1 VAVQAVVMVLRARFR
16 QYWKSWLALSLLV
29 AAAGG
34 FVLTTASAGHRTAHA
49 FPEFAARHGYDVIVY
64 SEKKLPQLST
74 LPHVS
79 SATPVPVTISATVGC
94 ASCRKPID
102 AINFL
107 VNEVPPGQLS
117 RMVTL
122 LSGRMPRQSDPG
134 EVLASF
140 TLARDNGVRIGSV
153 LRPQLITQAQLETG
167 QGKPIPA
174 LRPTLRVVGVVAA
187 ESEFPS
193 GGSSHYDLYA
203 TTAYAAAFN
212 QRVALLRTYYVR
224 LAHGAADLAGFDS
237 RFRTP
242 DVYGTADLDEA
253 ADAVQASIHPQVI
266 GWYVLTGLVALAA
279 LAVIGQAMA
288 RQTAAERADHPAL
301 SALGVRPREFVR
313 LALLRTLLTGAA
325 GAAGAVLIAV
335 LASPLT
341 PVGEARLAVPSPG
354 RMSLDLAVVLPGALA
369 VLAAV
374 TAVSVWPAIRH
385 ARLLRHRAP
394 WQPAPVT
401 VAAGRAAA
409 QARLPAPALIGIRH
423 AFERSKD
430 GQPVGTA
437 LLGTVMAVAALCATA
452 VFGASLT
459 HLLSSPALYGAPF
472 QAYFASDGTP
482 GSQAKVNGPLLKSLT
497 GDQAMKQITVG
508 AFVEVNVNGQH
519 VRTIAMTP
527 VRGTA
532 LLSALDDRLPRGD
545 RDIMLGVATM
555 RATGAR
561 VGGTVRVAVTDPAG
575 KPHVASFHVIGRAS
589 LNAETGGLGNGAV
602 MTTSAF
608 VGMQCPA
615 GPKRSACQLSV
626 KNGLSTV
633 VLVRA
638 APGAAGNAALARH
651 TAKFSDLTYRPA
663 EPTVLINF
671 GESVNFPLLFAVALS
686 VFGAATL
693 LHLLLVSVARRR
705 VEASLLKA
713 LGFVRRQIA
722 AAVCWQATT
731 VALVGIAV
739 GAPLGI
745 ATGKVLWRVFA
756 TNFGVVPV
764 AVVEPVLIAALVA
777 GVLAAAN
784 LLAAV
789 PALLAARSRPAR
801 LLRAE

>member
-1 VAVQAVVMVLRARFR
+1 VGTVVMVLRARFR

-29 AAAGG
+29 AVAGG
-34 FVLTTASAGHRTAHA
+34 FVLTTAAAGHRTAHA

-64 SEKKLPQLST
+64 SGQPLPQLT
-74 LPHVS
+74 RLPHVS
-79 SATPVPVTISATVGC
+79 SATPVPVTVSGDVGC
-94 ASCRKPID
+94 ASCRKPVD
-102 AINFL
+102 TDNFL
-107 VNEVPPGQLS
+107 VNEVPPGQLP

-122 LSGRMPRQSDPG
+122 LSGRMPGQSDPG

-153 LRPQLITQAQLETG
+153 LRPQLGTPAQLEG
-167 QGKPIPA
+167 GKAKPSPA
-174 LRPTLRVVGVVAA
+174 LRPALRVVGIVAT

-193 GGSSHYDLYA
+193 GASPHYDLYA

-212 QRVALLRTYYVR
+212 HRVALLWTYYVR
-224 LAHGAADLAGFDS
+224 LAHGDADLAGFDG
-237 RFRTP
+237 RFRSP
-242 DVYGTADLDEA
+242 DVYGTYDLDEA
-253 ADAVQASIHPQVI
+253 ADAVQASIRPQVV
-266 GWYVLTGLVALAA
+266 GWYVLTGLAALAA
-279 LAVIGQAMA
+279 LAVVGQAMA
-288 RQTAAERADHPAL
+288 RQTVAERADHHAL
-301 SALGVRPREFVR
+301 SALGVRPREFVL
-313 LALLRTLLTGAA
+313 LALLRALLTGAA

-354 RMSLDLAVVLPGALA
+354 RMSVDLAVVLPGALA

-385 ARLLRHRAP
+385 ARLPGSRPQR
-394 WQPAPVT
+394 QPASVT
-401 VAAGRAAA
+401 VSAGRAAA

-423 AFERSKD
+423 AFERGRD

-437 LLGTVMAVAALCATA
+437 LLGTVMAVAALCATG

-459 HLLSSPALYGAPF
+459 HLISSPALYGAPF
-472 QAYFASDGTP
+472 QAYFASNGTP
-482 GSQAKVNGPLLKSLT
+482 GSQERVNGPVLESLLND
-497 GDQAMKQITVG
+497 GAIERITLG
-508 AFVEVNVNGQH
+508 AFVEVNINGRH
-519 VRTIAMTP
+519 VRTVAMTP
-527 VRGTA
+527 VRGSA
-532 LLSALDDRLPRGD
+532 LLSTLDGRLPRGD

-561 VGGTVRVAVTDPAG
+561 VGGTVRVTVADPGG

-589 LNAETGGLGNGAV
+589 LNAGTGGLGNGAV

-608 VGMQCPA
+608 VGVQCPA
-615 GPKRSACQLSV
+615 GPKQSACQRSV
-626 KNGLSTV
+626 KNGLGTV

-638 APGAAGNAALARH
+638 ARGAAGSAALARH
-651 TAKFSDLTYRPA
+651 TGEYPDLTHRPA
-663 EPTVLINF
+663 EPNVLVNF

-693 LHLLLVSVARRR
+693 LHLLLVSVASRR
-705 VEASLLKA
+705 VEAGLLKA
-713 LGFVRRQIA
+713 LGFVRRQVA
-722 AAVCWQATT
+722 AAVCWQATV
-731 VALVGIAV
+731 VALIGIAV
-739 GAPLGI
+739 GAPVGI

-764 AVVEPVLIAALVA
+764 AVVEPVLIAALAA

-789 PALLAARSRPAR
+789 PALLAARSQPAR

>member
-1 VAVQAVVMVLRARFR
+1 M
-16 QYWKSWLALSLLV
+16 
-29 AAAGG
+29 
-34 FVLTTASAGHRTAHA
+34 
-49 FPEFAARHGYDVIVY
+49 
-64 SEKKLPQLST
+64 
-74 LPHVS
+74 
-79 SATPVPVTISATVGC
+79 TISATVGC

-102 AINFL
+102 ADNFL
-107 VNEVPPGQLS
+107 VNEVPPGQLP

-153 LRPQLITQAQLETG
+153 LRPQLVTQAQLETG
-167 QGKPIPA
+167 QGKPSPA
-174 LRPTLRVVGVVAA
+174 LRPALRVVGIVAA

-242 DVYGTADLDEA
+242 DVYGTSDLDEA

-266 GWYVLTGLVALAA
+266 GWYVLTGLAALAA

-385 ARLLRHRAP
+385 ARLLRSRAP
-394 WQPAPVT
+394 
-401 VAAGRAAA
+401 VAAGASDGSGGPGRRPGSPACPRPDRH
-409 QARLPAPALIGIRH
+409 QARVRACR
-423 AFERSKD
+423 D

-472 QAYFASDGTP
+472 QAYFASDGDARVP
-482 GSQAKVNGPLLKSLT
+482 G
-497 GDQAMKQITVG
+497 
-508 AFVEVNVNGQH
+508 EGQ
-519 VRTIAMTP
+519 RAAAEEP
-527 VRGTA
+527 DRGT
-532 LLSALDDRLPRGD
+532 
-545 RDIMLGVATM
+545 
-555 RATGAR
+555 
-561 VGGTVRVAVTDPAG
+561 
-575 KPHVASFHVIGRAS
+575 
-589 LNAETGGLGNGAV
+589 
-602 MTTSAF
+602 
-608 VGMQCPA
+608 
-615 GPKRSACQLSV
+615 GP
-626 KNGLSTV
+626 
-633 VLVRA
+633 
-638 APGAAGNAALARH
+638 
-651 TAKFSDLTYRPA
+651 
-663 EPTVLINF
+663 
-671 GESVNFPLLFAVALS
+671 
-686 VFGAATL
+686 
-693 LHLLLVSVARRR
+693 
-705 VEASLLKA
+705 
-713 LGFVRRQIA
+713 
-722 AAVCWQATT
+722 
-731 VALVGIAV
+731 
-739 GAPLGI
+739 
-745 ATGKVLWRVFA
+745 
-756 TNFGVVPV
+756 
-764 AVVEPVLIAALVA
+764 
-777 GVLAAAN
+777 
-784 LLAAV
+784 
-789 PALLAARSRPAR
+789 
-801 LLRAE
+801 

>member
-1 VAVQAVVMVLRARFR
+1 MV
-16 QYWKSWLALSLLV
+16 
-29 AAAGG
+29 G
-34 FVLTTASAGHRTAHA
+34 
-49 FPEFAARHGYDVIVY
+49 I
-64 SEKKLPQLST
+64 
-74 LPHVS
+74 
-79 SATPVPVTISATVGC
+79 
-94 ASCRKPID
+94 
-102 AINFL
+102 
-107 VNEVPPGQLS
+107 
-117 RMVTL
+117 
-122 LSGRMPRQSDPG
+122 
-134 EVLASF
+134 
-140 TLARDNGVRIGSV
+140 
-153 LRPQLITQAQLETG
+153 
-167 QGKPIPA
+167 
-174 LRPTLRVVGVVAA
+174 VAA

-193 GGSSHYDLYA
+193 GGSPHYDLYA

-212 QRVALLRTYYVR
+212 QRVALLWTYYVR
-224 LAHGAADLAGFDS
+224 LAHGDADLAGFDS
-237 RFRTP
+237 RFRSP
-242 DVYGTADLDEA
+242 DVYGTSDLDEA
-253 ADAVQASIHPQVI
+253 ADAVQASIRPQVI
-266 GWYVLTGLVALAA
+266 GWYVLTGLAALAA

-313 LALLRTLLTGAA
+313 LALLRALLTGAA

-423 AFERSKD
+423 AFERARD

-437 LLGTVMAVAALCATA
+437 LLGTVMAVAALCATG

-482 GSQAKVNGPLLKSLT
+482 GSQAKVNGPLLKSLQE
-497 GDQAMKQITVG
+497 DRAMKQITVG
-508 AFVEVNVNGQH
+508 AFVEVNVNGKH

-527 VRGTA
+527 VRGAA
-532 LLSALDDRLPRGD
+532 LLSALDGRLPRGD

-561 VGGTVRVAVTDPAG
+561 VGGTVRVTVADPDG

-589 LNAETGGLGNGAV
+589 LNAGTGGLGNGAV

-608 VGMQCPA
+608 VSAQCPA
-615 GPKRSACQLSV
+615 GPKRSACQRSV

-638 APGAAGNAALARH
+638 APGAAGSAALARH
-651 TAKFSDLTYRPA
+651 TGKYPDAHLPA
-663 EPTVLINF
+663 
-671 GESVNFPLLFAVALS
+671 SRAD
-686 VFGAATL
+686 
-693 LHLLLVSVARRR
+693 R
-705 VEASLLKA
+705 
-713 LGFVRRQIA
+713 
-722 AAVCWQATT
+722 
-731 VALVGIAV
+731 
-739 GAPLGI
+739 
-745 ATGKVLWRVFA
+745 
-756 TNFGVVPV
+756 
-764 AVVEPVLIAALVA
+764 A
-777 GVLAAAN
+777 GQ
-784 LLAAV
+784 
-789 PALLAARSRPAR
+789 
-801 LLRAE
+801 LR

>member
-1 VAVQAVVMVLRARFR
+1 MRAIVMVLRARFR
-16 QYWKSWLALSLLV
+16 QYWKSWLVLGLLV
-29 AAAGG
+29 AVAGG
-34 FVLTTASAGHRTAHA
+34 FVLTTASAGHRTADA
-49 FPEFAARHGYDVIVY
+49 FPGFAARHGYDVIVY
-64 SEKKLPQLST
+64 SGKKLPQLAG

-79 SATPVPVTISATVGC
+79 SATPVPVTVSDTVGC

-102 AINFL
+102 TDNFL
-107 VNEVPPGQLS
+107 VNEVPPGQLP
-117 RMVTL
+117 RLIML

-153 LRPQLITQAQLETG
+153 LRPQLITQAELEG
-167 QGKPIPA
+167 GKAKPSPA
-174 LRPTLRVVGVVAA
+174 LRPALRVVGIVAA

-193 GGSSHYDLYA
+193 GSTPHYDLYA

-212 QRVALLRTYYVR
+212 QRAALLRTYYVR
-224 LAHGAADLAGFDS
+224 LAHGDADLAGFDS
-237 RFRTP
+237 RFRSP
-242 DVYGTADLDEA
+242 DVYGTYDVDEA
-253 ADAVQASIHPQVI
+253 ADAVTASIRPQVI
-266 GWYVLTGLVALAA
+266 GWYVLTGLAGLAA

-301 SALGVRPREFVR
+301 SALGVRPREFV
-313 LALLRTLLTGAA
+313 LVALLRALLTGAA

-374 TAVSVWPAIRH
+374 IAVSVWPAIRQ
-385 ARLLRHRAP
+385 ARLLRNHAP
-394 WQPAPVT
+394 WQAAPVT
-401 VAAGRAAA
+401 IAAGRAAA

-423 AFERSKD
+423 AFERGRD

-437 LLGTVMAVAALCATA
+437 LLGTVMAVAALCATG

-459 HLLSSPALYGAPF
+459 HLVSSPALYGAPF
-472 QAYFASDGTP
+472 QAYFASDGEP
-482 GSQAKVNGPLLKSLT
+482 GSQGTVNGPLLKGLRDDS
-497 GDQAMKQITVG
+497 AIRQITLG
-508 AFVEVNVNGQH
+508 AFVEVNINGKH
-519 VRTIAMTP
+519 VRSVAMTP
-527 VRGTA
+527 VRGAA
-532 LLSALDDRLPRGD
+532 LLSTLDGRLPGGD

-561 VGGTVRVAVTDPAG
+561 VGGTVRVTVADPSGVA
-575 KPHVASFHVIGRAS
+575 HAASFRVIGRAS
-589 LNAETGGLGNGAV
+589 MNAGTGGLGNGAV

-615 GPKRSACQLSV
+615 GPKQSVCQLSV
-626 KNGLSTV
+626 RNGLATV

-638 APGAAGNAALARH
+638 APGAAGSAALARH
-651 TAKFSDLTYRPA
+651 TGKYPQLTYRPTK
-663 EPTVLINF
+663 PTVLVNF
-671 GESVNFPLLFAVALS
+671 GESVNFPLLFAAALS

-693 LHLLLVSVARRR
+693 LHLLLVSTARRR
-705 VEASLLKA
+705 VEAGLLKA
-713 LGFVRRQIA
+713 LGFVRRQVA
-722 AAVCWQATT
+722 AAVCWQATV
-731 VALVGIAV
+731 VALAGIAV
-739 GAPLGI
+739 GVPVGI
-745 ATGKVLWRVFA
+745 ATGKVLWRLFA

-764 AVVEPVLIAALVA
+764 AVVEPVLIAALAV
-777 GVLAAAN
+777 GVLAVAN
-784 LLAAV
+784 ALAAV
-789 PALLAARSRPAR
+789 PALLAARSQPAR

>member
-1 VAVQAVVMVLRARFR
+1 MQAVVMVLRARFR

-29 AAAGG
+29 AVAGG
-34 FVLTTASAGHRTAHA
+34 FVLATASAGHRTAHA

-64 SEKKLPQLST
+64 SGKKLPQLSR

-79 SATPVPVTISATVGC
+79 SSTPVPVTISGTVGC

-102 AINFL
+102 TDNFL
-107 VNEVPPGQLS
+107 VNEVPPGQLT

-153 LRPQLITQAQLETG
+153 LRPQLITQAELETG
-167 QGKPIPA
+167 KGKPSPA
-174 LRPTLRVVGVVAA
+174 LRPALRVVGIVAA
-187 ESEFPS
+187 ESEFPA

-203 TTAYAAAFN
+203 STAYTAAFN

-224 LAHGAADLAGFDS
+224 LTHGAADLAGFDS
-237 RFRTP
+237 RFRSQ
-242 DVYGTADLDEA
+242 DAYGTYDLDEA
-253 ADAVQASIHPQVI
+253 ADAVQASIRPQVI
-266 GWYVLTGLVALAA
+266 GWYVLTGLAALAA

-313 LALLRTLLTGAA
+313 LALLRALLTGAA

-354 RMSLDLAVVLPGALA
+354 RLSLDLAVVLPGALA

-385 ARLLRHRAP
+385 ARLLRNRAP
-394 WQPAPVT
+394 WQAAPVT
-401 VAAGRAAA
+401 VVAGRAAT

-423 AFERSKD
+423 AFEHSRD

-437 LLGTVMAVAALCATA
+437 LLGTLMAVAALCATA
-452 VFGASLT
+452 VFGASLA
-459 HLLSSPALYGAPF
+459 HLISSPALYGAPF
-472 QAYFASDGTP
+472 QAYFASNGTP

-508 AFVEVNVNGQH
+508 AFVEVNVDGQH

-527 VRGTA
+527 VRGPA

-561 VGGTVRVAVTDPAG
+561 VGGTVRVTVADPDG

-589 LNAETGGLGNGAV
+589 LNAQTGGLGNGAV
-602 MTTSAF
+602 MTTSAY

-638 APGAAGNAALARH
+638 APGAAGSAALARH
-651 TAKFSDLTYRPA
+651 TGKYHDLTYQPA

-693 LHLLLVSVARRR
+693 LHLLLVSVASRR
-705 VEASLLKA
+705 VEAGLLKA
-713 LGFVRRQIA
+713 LGFVRRQVA

-731 VALVGIAV
+731 VALAGIAV
-739 GAPLGI
+739 GVPVGVAAGR
-745 ATGKVLWRVFA
+745 VLWRVFA

-764 AVVEPVLIAALVA
+764 DVVEPVLIAALVA
-777 GVLAAAN
+777 GVLAVAN

-789 PALLAARSRPAR
+789 PALLAARSQPAR

>member
-1 VAVQAVVMVLRARFR
+1 VRAVVMVLRARSR
-16 QYWKSWLALSLLV
+16 RYWKSWLALGLLV
-29 AAAGG
+29 AVAGG
-34 FVLTTASAGHRTAHA
+34 FVLTTAAAGHRTANA
-49 FPEFAARHGYDVIVY
+49 FPKFRARHGYDVIVY
-64 SEKKLPQLST
+64 SGQRLPRLAR

-79 SATPVPVTISATVGC
+79 SVTPVPVTVSGAVGC
-94 ASCRKPID
+94 ASCRKPVD
-102 AINFL
+102 TINFL
-107 VNEVPPGQLS
+107 VNEVPPGQLA

-153 LRPQLITQAQLETG
+153 LRPQLGSPAQLSG
-167 QGKPIPA
+167 GPADPSPILHPA
-174 LRPTLRVVGVVAA
+174 LRVVGIVAA

-193 GGSSHYDLYA
+193 GASPHYNLYA

-212 QRVALLRTYYVR
+212 HRVALLQTYYVR
-224 LAHGAADLAGFDS
+224 LAHGDADLAGFDG
-237 RFRTP
+237 RFRSP
-242 DVYGTADLDEA
+242 DVYGTSDLDEA
-253 ADAVQASIHPQVI
+253 ADAVQASIRPQVI
-266 GWYVLTGLVALAA
+266 GWYVLTGLAALAA

-288 RQTAAERADHPAL
+288 RQTAAERADQHAL
-301 SALGVRPREFVR
+301 SALGVRPREFVL
-313 LALLRTLLTGAA
+313 LALLRALLTGAA
-325 GAAGAVLIAV
+325 GTVVAVLIAV

-354 RMSLDLAVVLPGALA
+354 RMSLDLVVVLPGALA

-374 TAVSVWPAIRH
+374 TAVSAWPAIRQ
-385 ARLLRHRAP
+385 ARLLRSGPQWR
-394 WQPAPVT
+394 PASAT
-401 VAAGRAAA
+401 VAAGRAAG

-423 AFERSKD
+423 AFERGRD
-430 GQPVGTA
+430 GKPVGTA
-437 LLGTVMAVAALCATA
+437 LLGTMMAVAALCATA

-459 HLLSSPALYGAPF
+459 HLVSSPELYGAPF

-482 GSQAKVNGPLLKSLT
+482 GSLAKVNGPVLKSLM
-497 GDQAMKQITVG
+497 DDSAIAQITLG
-508 AFVEVNVNGQH
+508 AFVEVNVNGRH
-519 VRTIAMTP
+519 VRTVAMTP
-527 VRGTA
+527 VRGPA
-532 LLSALDDRLPRGD
+532 LLSALDGRLPRGD

-561 VGGTVRVAVTDPAG
+561 VGGTVRVTVADPDG
-575 KPHVASFHVIGRAS
+575 TPHAASFRVIGRAS
-589 LNAETGGLGNGAV
+589 LNAGTGGLGNGAV

-608 VGMQCPA
+608 VGAQCPA
-615 GPKRSACQLSV
+615 GPKQSACQAAV
-626 KNGLSTV
+626 KSGLGTV

-651 TAKFSDLTYRPA
+651 TGKYPTLTYRPA
-663 EPTVLINF
+663 EPTVLVNF

-705 VEASLLKA
+705 VEAGLLKA
-713 LGFVRRQIA
+713 LGFVRRQVA
-722 AAVCWQATT
+722 AAVCWQATM
-731 VALVGIAV
+731 VALAGIVV
-739 GAPLGI
+739 GAPVGI
-745 ATGKVLWRVFA
+745 ATGKVLWRLFA

-764 AVVEPVLIAALVA
+764 DVVEPVPIAALA
-777 GVLAAAN
+777 LGVLAGAN

-789 PALLAARSRPAR
+789 PALLAARSQPAR